1 MTSLNL
7 RWVHGLQNFKH
18 LHYFLCA
25 ISSHICWLSMYSSVI
40 HDQQMYSISLKYHKF
55 PDWWLRCCYTR
66 QFLLQLVSQFCC
78 DTSCALRYRL
88 LESCY
93 TRQRFSVILEAVVS
107 SAAILSWNKTSRAQ
121 KEQFDWPMPLNVAT
135 QIAGKVLHC
144 ATWEKFL
151 AMLRNVLQKVEL
163 TSTFRND
170 CSNKKIVTNVCSR
183 VCYTRQYFVQLVSQ
197 QNCETSCKRNCLV

>member
-1 MTSLNL
+1 MTNKSINSSCHCTIIIMKYKVAPSIVL
-7 RWVHGLQNFKH
+7 R
-18 LHYFLCA
+18 
-25 ISSHICWLSMYSSVI
+25 
-40 HDQQMYSISLKYHKF
+40 
-55 PDWWLRCCYTR
+55 RCYTR

-135 QIAGKVLHC
+135 QVAGKVLQPQRVVETIAHEHKIIC
-144 ATWEKFL
+144 VQNIDPPKVAH
-151 AMLRNVLQKVEL
+151 AQMLFSSVLL
-163 TSTFRND
+163 NRISPPLPH
-170 CSNKKIVTNVCSR
+170 
-183 VCYTRQYFVQLVSQ
+183 LVYEAEVA
-197 QNCETSCKRNCLV
+197 NR

>member
-1 MTSLNL
+1 MKYDRQSINQRAMTWDIGEFDKLLNWSLAN
-7 RWVHGLQNFKH
+7 
-18 LHYFLCA
+18 
-25 ISSHICWLSMYSSVI
+25 
-40 HDQQMYSISLKYHKF
+40 
-55 PDWWLRCCYTR
+55 LRCCYTR

-78 DTSCALRYRL
+78 DTSCALWYRL

-135 QIAGKVLHC
+135 QVAGKVLHC

-151 AMLRNVLQKVEL
+151 ATLRNALRKVEL

-170 CSNKKIVTNVCSR
+170 CGNIKIATDVCSR
-183 VCYTRQYFVQLVSQ
+183 ECYTRQYFVHLVPQ
-197 QNCETSCKRNCLV
+197 QNCETSCKRNCLVLFFCLFFFS